1 MSEEYQ
7 KLMKEN
13 QKKQNSFGFIG
24 GGLVEKVVEEPE
36 EKKPTKI
43 SEFNLATSSLN
54 CTKKF

>member
-43 SEFNLATSSLN
+43 
-54 CTKKF
+54 